1 MKTSSPHW
9 FRSSLVA
16 LTEDE
21 CREILRVNQV
31 GRIVFDDARGPVA
44 LPVNYTVDGGDVVVR
59 TTPTG
64 AIARNTAHQR
74 VAFEVDEIDD
84 FNESGCSVVVRGT
97 AIPTTPLDKPTADA
111 LPYPWAEGPRHQV
124 IRIRPDTITG
134 RRLITF

>member
-16 LTEDE
+16 MTEDE
-21 CREILRVNQV
+21 CRQILRGNQV
-31 GRIVFDDARGPVA
+31 GRIIFDDDRGPIA
-44 LPVNYTVDGGDVVVR
+44 LPVNYAIEDGDVVVR

-64 AIARNTAHQR
+64 SIARNTPHQQ
-74 VAFEVDEIDD
+74 VAFEVDELDE

-97 AIPTTPLDKPTADA
+97 ATSTTPLDKPASDG

-124 IRIRPDTITG
+124 IRVHPDTITG